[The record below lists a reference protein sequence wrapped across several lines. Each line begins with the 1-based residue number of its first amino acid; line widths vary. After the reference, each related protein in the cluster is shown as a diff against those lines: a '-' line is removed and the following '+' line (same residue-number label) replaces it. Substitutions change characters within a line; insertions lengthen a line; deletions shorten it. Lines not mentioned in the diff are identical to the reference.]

1 MNQPIV
7 VVTIFSFFLFI
18 VEQPDA
24 SYSNIGK
31 VSYEE
36 AKKFCVDQG
45 KDLCSFKT
53 YCPDGVL
60 SQPLRGK
67 GLGTDVWAAISD
79 LQNDWV
85 QISDSRICQRYSV
98 LYGPPTWATGCCG
111 NNEVLCCELKN

>member
-1 MNQPIV
+1 MSLSLY
-7 VVTIFSFFLFI
+7 FLFFLFI

-31 VSYEE
+31 VSYED

-45 KDLCSFKT
+45 KALCSFKT

-79 LQNDWV
+79 LENDWV
-85 QISDSRICQRYSV
+85 QISDSRICQRHSV
-98 LYGPPTWATGCCG
+98 LYGHPTWATGCCN